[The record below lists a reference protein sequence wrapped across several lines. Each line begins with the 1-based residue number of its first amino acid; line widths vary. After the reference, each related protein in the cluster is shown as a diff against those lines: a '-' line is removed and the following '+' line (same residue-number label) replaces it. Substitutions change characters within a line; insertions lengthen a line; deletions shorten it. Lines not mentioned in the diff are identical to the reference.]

1 MLFRKVAIRSSSSF
15 WGRALA
21 RLPAAGSR
29 RRVSLLPLV
38 LHGFLWAL
46 VVSLP
51 RLALAQNVTS
61 GTVVYG
67 TGQSGT
73 NWAGGSIAA
82 GATLAK
88 QALCGTCHLP
98 TYLGQSQVPRL
109 AGQREDYLRQTMVLM
124 RDGKAIGRDS
134 IMSSTLRGMSDDQLR
149 DLSYFF
155 ASIGAKP

>member
-1 MLFRKVAIRSSSSF
+1 LVMIREGLREVPAMTGMLDKLSDADLV
-15 WGRALA
+15 ALA
-21 RLPAAGSR
+21 RWYSDQTLDAG
-29 RRVSLLPLV
+29 VTQ
-38 LHGFLWAL
+38 
-46 VVSLP
+46 
-51 RLALAQNVTS
+51 ALATPQ
-61 GTVVYG
+61 
-67 TGQSGT
+67 QS
-73 NWAGGSIAA
+73 ARIAA

-155 ASIGAKP
+155 ASIGSKP